1 MRPPASTYSLP
12 PNILGNRCF
21 SAKLARGGAVRATE
35 RRWLDQDTVDA
46 LLHRHRERSVQILD
60 GLHRCRMQLNTEL
73 IAGTFRGLQESTVPR
88 RRRAP
93 EHGEARGIWHG
104 LLQYLQRLDSE
115 VRTQTGQTC
124 NVPAWPREACH

>member
-1 MRPPASTYSLP
+1 M
-12 PNILGNRCF
+12 
-21 SAKLARGGAVRATE
+21 RATE

-93 EHGEARGIWHG
+93 EHGKARGIWHG

-124 NVPAWPREACH
+124 NVPAWPREACHVPETDRVGMGSEDYGDRVGHLSSYLDLCR